1 MGLSQ
6 DADASLDWAGLREF
20 ACLLEPAK
28 RTVVSRLWARAAQFE
43 HASIASFDRFSL
55 QLLAV
60 GSPPDLIDAAH
71 RAALDELRHA
81 RLCFAVASAY
91 AGRALG
97 PGPLVVD
104 ASAFADMT
112 FPTVLALAIEEGCVG
127 ETLAAYE
134 AQAAL
139 GCVTQP
145 TLQHVLGVIARDEA
159 EHAALAYRFARW
171 GLTAGG
177 SAARGIVDAAFH
189 RAVTR
194 AQDPSQEDDA
204 LQQLADEDQNADWLR
219 VHGQRSSLARAQA
232 RRRALVEVIE
242 PACRDLLRA
251 APASHP
257 SSDRA
262 TR

>member
-1 MGLSQ
+1 MLPRSLFVGLCLACGAVLPLATAAEPFDVVIRGGRVVDGTGAAWYYGDVGVRSGMIAAIGDLS
-6 DADASLDWAGLREF
+6 DAE
-20 ACLLEPAK
+20 
-28 RTVVSRLWARAAQFE
+28 AAE
-43 HASIASFDRFSL
+43 
-55 QLLAV
+55 
-60 GSPPDLIDAAH
+60 
-71 RAALDELRHA
+71 
-81 RLCFAVASAY
+81 
-91 AGRALG
+91 
-97 PGPLVVD
+97 VVD